1 MAAAFPIRTS
11 LVLLVCFLTAPAAA
25 RAQPAAAFVLSFG
38 YARPYI
44 GQPSEA
50 RETFEGSFGLAGSA
64 VYAFRSQIEVGV
76 GYELMSFDRQDLG
89 EGPIGGGGAVQAIS
103 AVGGFASAPELP
115 VQVFLHVGPALVL
128 ATDRAVRGPGSR
140 DAVAGNGPGATARIG
155 LRVPLA
161 EDVYASAGG
170 SVLVFSAAGF
180 ARTFGTLQLGLTVRS
195 PIPSSRR

>member
-25 RAQPAAAFVLSFG
+25 RAQPAAEFVLSFG

-44 GQPSEA
+44 GQPSEL
-50 RETFEGSFGLAGSA
+50 RETFDGSFGLAASA
-64 VYAFRSQIEVGV
+64 IYAFRSQVEVGV
-76 GYELMSFDRQDLG
+76 GYELLSLDRKEPA
-89 EGPIGGGGAVQAIS
+89 EGATGGGAVQAIS

-115 VQVFLHVGPALVL
+115 VQVFLHAGPALVL
-128 ATDRAVRGPGSR
+128 ATDRAVRAPGSR

-161 EDVYASAGG
+161 EGVDASAGG